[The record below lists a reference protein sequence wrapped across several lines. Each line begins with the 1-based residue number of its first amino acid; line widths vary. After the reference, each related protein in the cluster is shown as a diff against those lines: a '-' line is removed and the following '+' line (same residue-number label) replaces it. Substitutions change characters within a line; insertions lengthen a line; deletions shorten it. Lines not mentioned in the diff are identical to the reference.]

1 MKPLLE
7 VFATPVDP
15 IVLNS
20 SLPVVQPPV
29 TNTHTIPWVYQAPN
43 QDNEGEVL
51 NTEGFLGQTKVART
65 DCPPKLP
72 VSADEAEKFLTLL
85 KRSEYQII
93 E

>member
-7 VFATPVDP
+7 VLVTPANP
-15 IVLNS
+15 RILYS
-20 SLPVVQPPV
+20 LLPVIQPPV
-29 TNTHTIPWVYQAPN
+29 TDTHAIPWVYQAPN
-43 QDNEGEVL
+43 QDNQGNVS
-51 NTEGFLGQTKVART
+51 NTEGFLSQPEVART

-72 VSADEAEKFLTLL
+72 ISTEEAEKFLTLL